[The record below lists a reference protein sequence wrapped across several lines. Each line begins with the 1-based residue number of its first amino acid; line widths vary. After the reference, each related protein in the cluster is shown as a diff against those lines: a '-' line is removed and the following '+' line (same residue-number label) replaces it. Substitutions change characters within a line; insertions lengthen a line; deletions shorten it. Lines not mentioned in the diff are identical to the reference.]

1 MAGQTDFFVA
11 MGLGVGP
18 ALLTLW
24 FSLRRF
30 DRPHMDHTL
39 FDDRRVF
46 GSLAAGMIFG
56 VLASVLSVAVQ
67 QPSAVGFFAVL
78 ALVLAVEEGFKVVY
92 LNRRAYRGRFDTTF
106 YGVALGVGAAST
118 AVAASAVWNPGSL
131 SAPATL
137 VFLGVF
143 SLSLG
148 LANAVSG
155 SVIGFGASQG
165 DTWKPFA
172 QAVGIRYAHFAL
184 LSPFV
189 LLAGTPEALFSAIGL
204 VTSLVFALILY
215 GWVYAYLL
223 PGTLPEDI
231 RRKIRRARRRTQ
243 AVKE

>member
-1 MAGQTDFFVA
+1 MASQADFLVA
-11 MGLGVGP
+11 MALGVGP
-18 ALLTLW
+18 ALVVLW

-30 DRPHMDHTL
+30 DRPRMDHTL

-56 VLASVLSVAVQ
+56 AIASVLSVAAQ
-67 QPSAVGFFAVL
+67 QASLPAYLAVL
-78 ALVLAVEEGFKVVY
+78 ALVLAFEEGFKVVY
-92 LNRRAYRGRFDTTF
+92 LNRRSYRGRFDTTF
-106 YGVALGVGAAST
+106 YGVPLGLGAAAT

-131 SAPATL
+131 YTVDTL
-137 VFLGVF
+137 VTLGVF
-143 SLSLG
+143 SVSLG

-155 SVIGFGASQG
+155 GVIGFGASQG
-165 DTWKPFA
+165 DTWRPFA

-189 LLAGTPEALFSAIGL
+189 FLAGTSEGLLSAIGL

-215 GWVYAYLL
+215 AWLYEYVL
-223 PGTLPEDI
+223 PGTLPEGI
-231 RRKIRRARRRTQ
+231 RRKMRRARRRRL